1 MFSIEWKHGGEEMGT
16 KLLIVGAVLTL
27 SGGAG
32 LLLPARKRRGGM
44 RMGRLGPLGDTL
56 GASFALLFGIAFLI
70 AGVALSW
77 RGV

>member
-1 MFSIEWKHGGEEMGT
+1 MGE
-16 KLLIVGAVLTL
+16 KLLIMGGILAL
-27 SGGAG
+27 SGAAG
-32 LLLPARKRRGGM
+32 LLRPARKRGGV
-44 RMGRLGPLGDTL
+44 RMGWLGRMGDTL